1 MKKKFRQLFLD
12 YVKQY
17 PDEPGPMWL
26 LYSYGKQEAIEILQN
41 RGCRK
46 IRVKENSKIDI
57 KDGEEF
63 EYI

>member
-1 MKKKFRQLFLD
+1 MTDKFKELIID
-12 YVKQY
+12 YMQQY

-41 RGCRK
+41 RGGRK

-63 EYI
+63 IYK

>member
-1 MKKKFRQLFLD
+1 
-12 YVKQY
+12 
-17 PDEPGPMWL
+17 MWL

-41 RGCRK
+41 RGGRK
-46 IRVKENSKIDI
+46 IRVKENPKIDI